1 MRALVVSLMLLF
13 LFVFG
18 LGALF
23 YDIVENDRKK
33 EAAFMKECMD
43 YGKPHFECQAMY
55 QSTQDHSYPVVIP
68 MVVPS
73 GR

>member
-1 MRALVVSLMLLF
+1 MKVFFTTLCIAFTVVVFLVWLF
-13 LFVFG
+13 MS
-18 LGALF
+18 
-23 YDIVENDRKK
+23 IVEHERKK

-55 QSTQDHSYPVVIP
+55 ESMQGHSYSVVIP